1 MNKKFLLLV
10 LLGVFFMVSI
20 PAFYLASVGQPSLL
34 VLFICASSFG
44 IFLILPL
51 VLTVYNLIYCFRDW
65 ETIKNRKTVLAVE
78 IFTLALG
85 IVFTLLLL
93 LLSDIKFKADW
104 TVTLINNQTHSPIWP
119 PAWPAL
125 RFYLIMGI
133 LGYLVLRCVPLKKM
147 PPLVT
152 VLSISSMGTGMVIC
166 IFWIFQVFSIDGTEC
181 FLCLLPLNCIIIGI
195 KIIREKAAD
204 WKKIEESE
212 KRRFS
217 NPFLEYLNQKM
228 MDSATWPFQ
237 AFLLFWP
244 IADLGLI
251 VLSLFGQRPDNL
263 IRAWTETSDWN
274 LSTKI
279 SPPNVMLDD
288 HYLCTVAAG
297 GHKPLVKPV
306 RMGIRHGHWIIV
318 NRQLCIANAFE
329 QVLEEHLPRFHGKL
343 RNFYDTYGFPIAR
356 RIHSPYVADF
366 VYVLMKPLE
375 WFFLAILYLVDSRPE
390 DRIWMQYIPPI
401 TRTNCTHIQE
411 TL

>member
-65 ETIKNRKTVLAVE
+65 ETIKNRRTVLAVE

-204 WKKIEESE
+204 WKKS
-212 KRRFS
+212 K
-217 NPFLEYLNQKM
+217 
-228 MDSATWPFQ
+228 
-237 AFLLFWP
+237 
-244 IADLGLI
+244 
-251 VLSLFGQRPDNL
+251 NL
-263 IRAWTETSDWN
+263 
-274 LSTKI
+274 K
-279 SPPNVMLDD
+279 
-288 HYLCTVAAG
+288 
-297 GHKPLVKPV
+297 
-306 RMGIRHGHWIIV
+306 
-318 NRQLCIANAFE
+318 NA
-329 QVLEEHLPRFHGKL
+329 V
-343 RNFYDTYGFPIAR
+343 FPI
-356 RIHSPYVADF
+356 HF
-366 VYVLMKPLE
+366 WNTL
-375 WFFLAILYLVDSRPE
+375 
-390 DRIWMQYIPPI
+390 
-401 TRTNCTHIQE
+401 TRK
-411 TL
+411 